1 MADDKRFTSSKKEN
15 HRLVKEVVIDE
26 RGRSETVFV
35 DHTPLS
41 EPYQIDY
48 LRLHYIPCPESG
60 FPLLPPMLSPSKYVV
75 RLPEDVIDSDPPPRE
90 WRLTS
95 MVHVMEDR
103 WSIICW
109 GERLCVGLFDN
120 IPARA
125 VYILWTSQPCVK
137 FQCEAERVD
146 LRGETTL
153 RPISEPPAGSL
164 LLYTSPVNCAED
176 LAIASVLQGHPNDI
190 IVVNAGQI
198 EPSDLPLEDT
208 ELDDSSVQSLFKD
221 LVLAQIAILKQ
232 QVATDDRWRAKGKS
246 KEELEKTKFTF
257 VSLQEYIAKYDWS
270 GEFTEEEVDPWRES
284 KVVEELDE

>member
-1 MADDKRFTSSKKEN
+1 
-15 HRLVKEVVIDE
+15 
-26 RGRSETVFV
+26 
-35 DHTPLS
+35 
-41 EPYQIDY
+41 
-48 LRLHYIPCPESG
+48 
-60 FPLLPPMLSPSKYVV
+60 
-75 RLPEDVIDSDPPPRE
+75 
-90 WRLTS
+90 
-95 MVHVMEDR
+95 
-103 WSIICW
+103 
-109 GERLCVGLFDN
+109 
-120 IPARA
+120 
-125 VYILWTSQPCVK
+125 
-137 FQCEAERVD
+137 
-146 LRGETTL
+146 
-153 RPISEPPAGSL
+153 
-164 LLYTSPVNCAED
+164 LYTSPVNCAED